1 MPGIA
6 DGGAGMSSS
15 LECVWPL
22 AAELGEGPIWSAPE
36 QAIWFVD
43 IKGHAV
49 HRYHEPSGEKRS
61 WEAPAQPGFILPI
74 ADGGLLCGLKTG
86 LYRFDPKNGKFT
98 QLRVAEPDKPDNR
111 LNDGFVDAKGYLWFG
126 SMDDNERDHTGAL
139 YQLTEKGCVRRDDG
153 YVITNGPAESPDG
166 SVLYHTDTLEKVIY
180 AFDRAPDGTLSGKR
194 VFARITR
201 QGAYPDGPCV
211 DTEGC
216 LWTGLF
222 GGKGLNRYAPDG
234 RLVET
239 LTLPCANVTKATF
252 GGSDLRSFY
261 ITTAWKGLKDW
272 QRKQQPLAGG
282 LFRARVTVP
291 GLPQRQIA
299 HGL

>member
-1 MPGIA
+1 M
-6 DGGAGMSSS
+6 
-15 LECVWPL
+15 
-22 AAELGEGPIWSAPE
+22 
-36 QAIWFVD
+36 
-43 IKGHAV
+43 
-49 HRYHEPSGEKRS
+49 
-61 WEAPAQPGFILPI
+61 PI

-98 QLRVAEPDKPDNR
+98 LLRVVEPDKPNNR

-139 YQLTEKGCVRRDDG
+139 YQLTDKGCVRRDDG

-166 SVLYHTDTLEKVIY
+166 SVLYHTDTLEQGHLCLQPRRRMERSPKS
-180 AFDRAPDGTLSGKR
+180 ACSRASRAK
-194 VFARITR
+194 
-201 QGAYPDGPCV
+201 GAYPDGPCV
-211 DTEGC
+211 DIEGC

-291 GLPQRQIA
+291 GLPQGRIA
-299 HGL
+299 HGV